1 MLKVFSPADV
11 SRKQFGRLLVHNWTP
26 ALEQGGA
33 ERCFFGCLPSCFLFS
48 GGRGG
53 LGPVS
58 GGTESASPARKL
70 CLGSK
75 RGSLVEVELSLP
87 APSRPPVAERSP
99 RGRACT
105 IPPGPARCRS
115 GRWPSA
121 WSFCGL
127 CRESGHRHRGA
138 QSVAA
143 LGSVSPARGSGRGP
157 LCRAAPA
164 PAAEAGN
171 RSVASGRPTLASLLL
186 LALRVRDSRTEALG
200 DRQPGRAWPRGWRL
214 PLSPACL
221 IPSPFF
227 QEWLKRNDQT

>member
-1 MLKVFSPADV
+1 M

-26 ALEQGGA
+26 ALEPWGA
-33 ERCFFGCLPSCFLFS
+33 QRCFFGCLPSCFLFS

-105 IPPGPARCRS
+105 IPPGPARCWS

-127 CRESGHRHRGA
+127 RCEGVRPPPPGSAVCGRARLCVPARPRTSPHGAPGVAPFAGRRQPRPLRPATGPWRWEGRRWHPCSCLLSACGTRGPRPSA
-138 QSVAA
+138 TA
-143 LGSVSPARGSGRGP
+143 SPAVHGCPGGVC
-157 LCRAAPA
+157 LCHLPA
-164 PAAEAGN
+164 SFPH
-171 RSVASGRPTLASLLL
+171 PF
-186 LALRVRDSRTEALG
+186 SRNG
-200 DRQPGRAWPRGWRL
+200 
-214 PLSPACL
+214 
-221 IPSPFF
+221 
-227 QEWLKRNDQT
+227 